1 MGTHCRLYSGGS
13 WLLDMNVLT
22 SSEGL
27 AHAAWPA
34 ACRGA
39 VHDPKTPRQGS
50 LSIVC
55 HRWRPSVPSVG
66 QHPAPPTADL
76 GSADHHCPTPT
87 RHQRQ
92 SQVDLPHAASYHAA
106 CGAVDDDPDST
117 FGHFRISSVSSRH
130 SACSW
135 RARLPLPQ
143 PAALLVHCGARPNDR
158 RTQML
163 PRHRDG
169 QHRAYLVAPEESILH

>member
-66 QHPAPPTADL
+66 QHPAPP
-76 GSADHHCPTPT
+76 S
-87 RHQRQ
+87 RQ
-92 SQVDLPHAASYHAA
+92 SQVKFATCCVVFMRP
-106 CGAVDDDPDST
+106 GADDDDPDST
-117 FGHFRISSVSSRH
+117 FGHFSHLHRVLPPQRIQLESTDY
-130 SACSW
+130 
-135 RARLPLPQ
+135 LLPQ
-143 PAALLVHCGARPNDR
+143 PAALLVHRGARPDDR

-169 QHRAYLVAPEESILH
+169 QHRGPT